1 MTWVITG
8 GSGQLGKAF
17 QENLRKSKIKFYAFD
32 RREVN
37 ITRPKDFEKL
47 LSVNPN
53 VIVNCAAWTDVD
65 GAESNHDGALAIN
78 RDGVKNLADLAR
90 IRKISLV
97 HISSDYVFSGSKRTP
112 WKIFDERK
120 PVNFYGE
127 SKMAGEKVLAESF
140 SDGAYV
146 FRTAWLYSP
155 WNRNFAKTMVK
166 RALLGQE
173 SQVVEDQIGQPTSA
187 VELALQIQK
196 AIELEMPPGTYHL
209 TNSGS
214 ASWFDFAKELY
225 RLTGADTS
233 LVTPVTSSEFPTR
246 AARPEYSVLEES
258 TLIDWGIP
266 KMRGWKTALIDAF
279 PMILAHA
286 KKEMSNG

>member
-1 MTWVITG
+1 
-8 GSGQLGKAF
+8 
-17 QENLRKSKIKFYAFD
+17 
-32 RREVN
+32 
-37 ITRPKDFEKL
+37 
-47 LSVNPN
+47 
-53 VIVNCAAWTDVD
+53 
-65 GAESNHDGALAIN
+65 
-78 RDGVKNLADLAR
+78 
-90 IRKISLV
+90 
-97 HISSDYVFSGSKRTP
+97 
-112 WKIFDERK
+112 
-120 PVNFYGE
+120 
-127 SKMAGEKVLAESF
+127 
-140 SDGAYV
+140 
-146 FRTAWLYSP
+146 
-155 WNRNFAKTMVK
+155 MVK